1 MANIL
6 AIETSCDETAVAIV
20 ADGHKI
26 LANQVASQIETHA
39 RFGGVVPE
47 IASRQHLLAL
57 NPLIR
62 KAMDE
67 AGLGWDQISAL
78 AVTQGPGL
86 VGALLIGVATAK
98 ALAWSLDKPLLAVN
112 HMSGH
117 IYANMLAERQV
128 KFPLVCLVV
137 SGGHTELIYME
148 KDMDFQMLGQTR
160 DDAAGEAFDKV
171 ARVLDLGYP
180 GGPVIDKL
188 ARQGKAVLDFPRVML
203 EAESLDFSFSGLKT
217 SVMNHVHNSR
227 QKDLG
232 LHIPDIAASFQT
244 AVVDVLVQKTALA
257 VERLQPVSL
266 MLAGGVAANSQL
278 REAMEALAAKR
289 GMPLLVPPLELC
301 TDNAAMI
308 AAAAWHLYST
318 NRHSSMTLNA
328 VPGLNLTGNVEKC

>member
-20 ADGHKI
+20 AEGRKI

-62 KAMDE
+62 KAMEE

-98 ALAWSLDKPLLAVN
+98 ALAWSLNKPLLAVN

-117 IYANMLAERQV
+117 IYANMLTGQEV

-148 KDMDFQMLGQTR
+148 MDMDFQMLGQTR

-180 GGPVIDKL
+180 GGSVVDKL
-188 ARQGKAVLDFPRVML
+188 ASQGKAVLDFPRVML
-203 EAESLDFSFSGLKT
+203 EPGNLDFSFSGLKT
-217 SVMNHVHNSR
+217 AVMNHVHNYR
-227 QKDLG
+227 QKG
-232 LHIPDIAASFQT
+232 LAVDTAEVCASFQS
-244 AVVDVLVQKTALA
+244 AVVDVLIQKTDMA
-257 VERLQPVSL
+257 VQRKKPLTL
-266 MLAGGVAANSQL
+266 MMAGGVAANSQL
-278 REAMEALAAKR
+278 RKAMEELAARR
-289 GMPLLVPPLELC
+289 GLPLLIPPLDLC

-308 AAAAWHLYST
+308 AAAAWQLYIT
-318 NRHSSMTLNA
+318 NRYSSIALNA
-328 VPGLNLTGNVEKC
+328 VPGLDLTSAVENC